1 MIQTNLNLK
10 ESNGVTQK
18 EVLETLND
26 AYEVSEELR
35 SKLSKIRIHIDKN
48 NNPEL
53 INAILLIFG
62 PTYISKT
69 GNLLSNMTTV
79 SSNAK
84 TTVSVVVKKSSDL
97 KKKNEAQHQFDKSIF
112 QEAK

>member
-62 PTYISKT
+62 PTYIAKT
-69 GNLLSNMTTV
+69 GN
-79 SSNAK
+79 SSITYDMYCATLNLIRTLGKEKAK
-84 TTVSVVVKKSSDL
+84 EVL
-97 KKKNEAQHQFDKSIF
+97 
-112 QEAK
+112 

>member
-35 SKLSKIRIHIDKN
+35 SKLSKIRIHK
-48 NNPEL
+48 
-53 INAILLIFG
+53 
-62 PTYISKT
+62 Y
-69 GNLLSNMTTV
+69 V
-79 SSNAK
+79 SCRA
-84 TTVSVVVKKSSDL
+84 
-97 KKKNEAQHQFDKSIF
+97 
-112 QEAK
+112 

>member
-62 PTYISKT
+62 PTYISKLVI
-69 GNLLSNMTTV
+69 LLLLMICIV
-79 SSNAK
+79 
-84 TTVSVVVKKSSDL
+84 L
-97 KKKNEAQHQFDKSIF
+97 P
-112 QEAK
+112 

>member
-69 GNLLSNMTTV
+69 GN
-79 SSNAK
+79 SSITYDMYCATLNLIRTLGKEK
-84 TTVSVVVKKSSDL
+84 TKEVL
-97 KKKNEAQHQFDKSIF
+97 
-112 QEAK
+112 

>member
-69 GNLLSNMTTV
+69 GN
-79 SSNAK
+79 SSITYDMYCATLNLIRTLGTEKAK
-84 TTVSVVVKKSSDL
+84 EVL
-97 KKKNEAQHQFDKSIF
+97 
-112 QEAK
+112 

>member
-10 ESNGVTQK
+10 ENNGVTQK

-69 GNLLSNMTTV
+69 GN
-79 SSNAK
+79 SSITYDMYCSTLNLIRTLGKEK
-84 TTVSVVVKKSSDL
+84 TKEVL
-97 KKKNEAQHQFDKSIF
+97 
-112 QEAK
+112 